1 MTVARNLYSDI
12 SSIVNTIYED
22 VVFVARDNMI
32 MPGLV
37 NVFTDKM
44 GAAVR
49 DLERY
54 GTAAINT
61 IGEDDDLVSQQF
73 KPSSIATL
81 TPAEVGAQFAL
92 TDYRVESD
100 PFGVVQDARMEL
112 GMALA
117 RNVDENLLGNFNAFT
132 AGTIGTT
139 GSAFTWGYFFAMQAV
154 LRQANAP
161 LPYVLVCTP
170 HQAYQLGK
178 AASVGATVTNA
189 PSLQD
194 QLAQGQ
200 KRAYQGNFYGVDVF
214 TSSYCEASSTDAY
227 AGMFSRQALA
237 LDWRRAPRIE
247 AERDASRRLT
257 ELNLSAV
264 YAHGVWRSEWGV
276 AGLFTNA
283 AVTGV

>member
-37 NVFTDKM
+37 TVFTDKS
-44 GAAVR
+44 GGAVR

-61 IGEDDDLVSQQF
+61 VGEDDDLVSQQF

-100 PFGVVQDARMEL
+100 PFGVVNDARMEL

-117 RNVDENLLGNFNAFT
+117 RNVDENLLGNFNALT
-132 AGTIGTT
+132 AGTIGAS
-139 GSAFTWGYFFAMQAV
+139 GSVLTWNYVFAMQSL

-161 LPYVLVCTP
+161 LPYVFVCTP
-170 HQAYQLGK
+170 YQAYRLGVQ
-178 AASVGATVTNA
+178 ASVGNTVTNS
-189 PSLQD
+189 PSMQD
-194 QLAQGQ
+194 ALSSGQ
-200 KRAYQGNFYGVDVF
+200 KRVYAGNFYGIDIF
-214 TSSYCEASSTDAY
+214 TTAYCEASSTDAY
-227 AGMFSRQALA
+227 AGMFSRQAIA
-237 LDWRRAPRIE
+237 LDWRRAPRIGVQ
-247 AERDASRRLT
+247 RDESRRLV

-264 YAHGVWRSEWGV
+264 YAHGVWRSEWGC
-276 AGLFTNA
+276 AGLFANS
-283 AVTGV
+283 AVTGA